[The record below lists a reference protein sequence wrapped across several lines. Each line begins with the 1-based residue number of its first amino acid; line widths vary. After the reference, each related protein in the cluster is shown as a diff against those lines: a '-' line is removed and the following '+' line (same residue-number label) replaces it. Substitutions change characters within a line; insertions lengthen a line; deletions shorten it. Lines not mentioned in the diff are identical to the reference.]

1 MLFTEVVVH
10 VGENVPAPLI
20 NSVDVLCDGRLPL
33 HVHVENLG
41 EHVVG
46 LNPIHIDIKDVLA
59 LVWVEADDFVLEKGN
74 LEESLRDEVS
84 CRVRRGADQNARDL
98 L

>member
-1 MLFTEVVVH
+1 M
-10 VGENVPAPLI
+10 
-20 NSVDVLCDGRLPL
+20 DVLCNCCLPL
-33 HVHVENLG
+33 LVHVENLG

-46 LNPIHIDIKDVLA
+46 FESIQVDIKDVLA